1 MAEGEAMLINAGLA
15 SEVVSIMNKDKD
27 DYDIAMDIYNLIT
40 KYNKTFTGTKI
51 GLPENRKRL
60 QSAGVEKAK
69 NSSFDEGYNA
79 GFKAGIDYTERI
91 ADEKIKS

>member
-1 MAEGEAMLINAGLA
+1 MGLA
-15 SEVVSIMNKDKD
+15 VEVVDLMNKDKD
-27 DYDIAMDIYNLIT
+27 DYDIAMDIYDLIT

-69 NSSFDEGYNA
+69 NSSFDEGYGA
-79 GFKAGIDYTERI
+79 GFKAGIEYSKGI

>member
-1 MAEGEAMLINAGLA
+1 MGELMLMNAGLA
-15 SEVVSIMNKDKD
+15 SEVVSIMKKDKD
-27 DYDIAMDIYNLIT
+27 DYDIAKDIYDLIT

-69 NSSFDEGYNA
+69 NSSFDEGYDA
-79 GFKAGIDYTERI
+79 GFKSGIEYTKGM

>member
-1 MAEGEAMLINAGLA
+1 MGELMLMNAGLA
-15 SEVVSIMNKDKD
+15 SEVVSIMKKDKD
-27 DYDIAMDIYNLIT
+27 DYDIAMDIYDLIT

-69 NSSFDEGYNA
+69 NSSFDEGYDA
-79 GFKAGIDYTERI
+79 GFKAGIEYAKGIT
-91 ADEKIKS
+91 DEKIKS